1 MPTGRAIPGL
11 SEKNRVLLSVYG
23 GVSDT
28 KSIDRYNAFRL
39 GGGPFP
45 SETDDLHRPAY
56 PGAMFNEIIVS
67 NYVMSNLE
75 YRRERLFF
83 MYLHLRGAYVWAD
96 RATIVGTNQ
105 VGFISDNGEVA
116 SVGLT
121 TGFFWNSELY
131 LEYAWDSGFLRNGR
145 SGSGV
150 LVLWAKSL

>member
-11 SEKNRVLLSVYG
+11 SEKNRVLLSVY
-23 GVSDT
+23 
-28 KSIDRYNAFRL
+28 
-39 GGGPFP
+39 
-45 SETDDLHRPAY
+45 
-56 PGAMFNEIIVS
+56 
-67 NYVMSNLE
+67 
-75 YRRERLFF
+75 
-83 MYLHLRGAYVWAD
+83 
-96 RATIVGTNQ
+96 
-105 VGFISDNGEVA
+105 GEVA